1 MRRSGNR
8 RGGRRGGWLSGWL
21 GVLGAVLIAVL
32 TWLFLVVLSFE
43 PDPVRVLLIV
53 ALVVA
58 VSQLLGDTLGTEEP
72 TLRLWAIDV
81 PDSARPAG
89 QDARLS
95 FLVRVLSQHQVARHP
110 DAHVAEC
117 LTELADRS
125 LQQRRG
131 VRREEDPERAA
142 ELLGPDL
149 TRFLGEAPGRRLSP
163 AEIDR
168 HLRRIEEL

>member
-1 MRRSGNR
+1 M
-8 RGGRRGGWLSGWL
+8 RGGWQSVMGT
-21 GVLGAVLIAVL
+21 VLVAVV
-32 TWLFLVVLSFE
+32 TWLVLALLRFE

-53 ALVVA
+53 ALVAA
-58 VSQLLGDTLGTEEP
+58 VSRLLDAALSAEEP
-72 TLRLWAIDV
+72 TVRLWAIDV
-81 PDSARPAG
+81 EDAVRPAG

-110 DAHVAEC
+110 DGHVAEC
-117 LTELADRS
+117 LTELADRR
-125 LQQRRG
+125 LQQRHG
-131 VRREEDPERAA
+131 VRREDEPERAA

-149 TRFLGEAPGRRLSP
+149 SRVLAEAPGRRLSP